1 VEFAANGEITEEID
15 YQVSWTWLGD
25 SLDDQ
30 PENTATASIQYRPME
45 KLLLGAGA
53 TYVDTRSYGGAP
65 LEEYLL
71 LRVHASYELN
81 ENVTLHA
88 RLENIAD
95 EDYQLANFATP
106 FPGAGLGFFTGITA
120 TF

>member
-1 VEFAANGEITEEID
+1 VEFAASGEITEDLD
-15 YQVSWTWLGD
+15 YLVSWTWLGD
-25 SLDDQ
+25 SLQDQ
-30 PENTATASIQYRPME
+30 PENSATASIQYRPME
-45 KLLLGAGA
+45 KLLLDAGA

-65 LEEYLL
+65 LDEYLL

-88 RLENIAD
+88 RVENLAD
-95 EDYQLANFATP
+95 ENYQLANFATP
-106 FPGAGLGFFTGITA
+106 VPGAGLGFYTGITA